1 MKYSPIVITGM
12 HRSGTSLI
20 SKILL
25 KNNVS
30 LGSQLDINYESIYF
44 QRINKWIMSCNGSSW
59 DNPKSFNK
67 LNDADIHI
75 FKNKLE
81 GTLNNRIS
89 NAFYFGYFNFLFNH
103 SFLNLKSPWGWKDP
117 SNTFTAII
125 WKKIFPNMKIVN
137 IIRDPLSVCN
147 SLLLRQSTLRGADS
161 KFSKNILP
169 FFLPLLSVN
178 RGNVLSSFNI
188 KNINDCLDLY
198 KKYLKQMKINEE
210 KFGDNLFNL
219 KYEELLDNPKKS
231 IQRICDFCEIKISK
245 IEDSIKLIDK
255 SNIDKYKNI
264 KHDYNKDLLNDLK
277 VYF

>member
-1 MKYSPIVITGM
+1 MKHRPIVITGM

-25 KNNVS
+25 NNNVN
-30 LGSQLDINYESIYF
+30 LGSHLDINYESIYF

-59 DNPKSFNK
+59 DNPKSFNR
-67 LNDADIHI
+67 LNNADINI

-81 GTLNNRIS
+81 GTLNNRFNNS
-89 NAFYFGYFNFLFNH
+89 FYFGYFNFLANH
-103 SFLNLKSPWGWKDP
+103 SFLNLESLWGWKDP

-125 WKKIFPNMKIVN
+125 WREIFPNMKIVN
-137 IIRDPLSVCN
+137 ITREPLSVCN
-147 SLLLRQSTLRGADS
+147 SLLLRQSKLRGADS
-161 KFSKNILP
+161 KFNKNILP

-178 RGNVLSSFNI
+178 RANILSSFNI
-188 KNINDCLDLY
+188 KNIDDCLELY
-198 KKYLKQMKINEE
+198 KKYLKQMKLNEE

-219 KYEELLDNPKKS
+219 QYEELLNNPEKT
-231 IQRICDFCEIKISK
+231 IRNICDFCEIKVSK

-264 KHDYNKDLLNDLK
+264 KHDYSKDLLNDLK